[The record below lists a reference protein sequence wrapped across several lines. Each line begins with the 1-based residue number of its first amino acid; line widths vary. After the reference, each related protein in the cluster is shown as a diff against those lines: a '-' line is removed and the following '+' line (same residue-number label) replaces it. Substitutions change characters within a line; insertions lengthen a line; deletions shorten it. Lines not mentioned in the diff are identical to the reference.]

1 MNIVDLLLKLDSGKL
16 TIAPTKKVRIRR
28 LSEMAGEDVY
38 FTVKAISGRRFT
50 ELSEQVYGED
60 GEAEMG
66 KSYDANLM
74 IAVEGIVEPDL
85 RNTDLLK
92 HYGCATPKDLA
103 EKLLNG
109 GEITKL
115 SGVIADLSGYGKD
128 KEAEIKNSS
137 TRTTK

>member
-16 TIAPTKKVRIRR
+16 TIAPTKKVRIKS

-50 ELSEQVYGED
+50 ELSEQVYGDD
-60 GEAEMG
+60 GEVEMG

-74 IAVEGIVEPDL
+74 ITVEGIVEPDL
-85 RNTDLLK
+85 RNSDLLK

-128 KEAEIKNSS
+128 KETEIKNPNE
-137 TRTTK
+137 KH

>member
-16 TIAPTKKVRIRR
+16 TIAPTKKVRIKS

-38 FTVKAISGRRFT
+38 FTVKAISGRRCT
-50 ELSEQVYGED
+50 ELSEQVYGDD
-60 GEAEMG
+60 GEVEMG

-74 IAVEGIVEPDL
+74 ITVEGIVEPDL
-85 RNTDLLK
+85 RNSDLLK

-128 KEAEIKNSS
+128 KETEIKNSS